1 MNPYRIVTE
10 DLFDGDPDPEYHQ
23 DYREGITS
31 PFTQVSFVLPLCLCL
46 LPLVYQ
52 VLVLFDYDLLP
63 IPELLWNCLVYLTP
77 SRLLDAVEE
86 YQNPLGISDP
96 ALKHIPRT
104 HAAKSQAM
112 RRVLGIDTPGGV
124 MASVAQ
130 ASRRL
135 SILNLSPTGNGRP
148 AGLGNWD
155 NSCYQNSVLQGLA
168 SLDSLTGYLATFS
181 MEKKFMEEA
190 KKPETKMAD
199 ALRELIATLND
210 PENDG
215 KRIWTPSTLK
225 NMSSWQ
231 QQDAQEYFSKVL
243 DEIDKEIGGVAKSGG
258 VVQGLESERCS
269 VDSKDSKFRN
279 PMEGLLAQR
288 VGCLKCGHSE
298 GLSMVPFNC
307 LTVPLG
313 KMWSH
318 DIVQCLDEFTKLE
331 QIEGVECGK
340 CTLLKYQKL
349 LSTLLE
355 RSADSNIQSQSQKR
369 LDAINEALEDDDYEE
384 KTILQKCKI
393 TTKNRVSVTKTRQAV
408 VARPPRSL
416 VVHFNR
422 SVFDEMTGDLRKN
435 HSEVRFPKTLDL
447 GPWCLGSA
455 GTHPTSATEEWHLD
469 PEKPMVASSIRRS
482 RIRGPSYEL
491 RAVITHYGRHENG
504 HYICYKKHAA
514 AVVPDDVDEKVDQE
528 QWWRLSDDDVM
539 KVSEENVLGQ
549 GGVFMLFYDCIEP
562 AAPVSP
568 DEDLT
573 RISELSNE
581 KPTIIRMEEPGNDVS
596 LSPEPARDLVP
607 TSTEEI
613 SLASTIPLPASN
625 EDDFLQSEVASEFDD
640 EEDVT
645 DSSTKGN
652 DDQPYEPVQAI
663 LVRPYVPQTGG
674 NTEGNPLEEATGK
687 PVMV

>member
-1 MNPYRIVTE
+1 MNPYRTVTA
-10 DLFDGDPDPEYHQ
+10 DLFDGDSEYHQ
-23 DYREGITS
+23 DYREGIAS
-31 PFTQVSFVLPLCLCL
+31 SYARVGFVLPLCLCL
-46 LPLVYQ
+46 LPVIYQ
-52 VLVLFDYDLLP
+52 ALVLFDYDLLP
-63 IPELLWNCLVYLTP
+63 LPEFLWNCLVYVTP
-77 SRLLDAVEE
+77 SRLLDAAEE
-86 YQNPLGISDP
+86 YQSPLGISNP

-124 MASVAQ
+124 IASVAQ

-135 SILNLSPTGNGRP
+135 SILNISAAGNGRP

-168 SLDSLTGYLATFS
+168 SLDSLTGYLANSSLENRFI
-181 MEKKFMEEA
+181 EEA

-210 PENDG
+210 PENNG
-215 KRIWTPSTLK
+215 KRIWTPATLK

-243 DEIDKEIGGVAKSGG
+243 DEIDKEMSEVAKTGSKK
-258 VVQGLESERCS
+258 QGLESESSS
-269 VDSKDSKFRN
+269 VDSKDSTFRN

-318 DIVQCLDEFTKLE
+318 DIVQCFDEFTKLE

-340 CTLLKYQKL
+340 CTLLKFQKL

-355 RSADSNIQSQSQKR
+355 RATDSNIQSQSRER

-393 TTKNRVSVTKTRQAV
+393 TTKNRVSVTKSRQAV

-435 HSEVRFPKTLDL
+435 HSEVRFPKCLDL

-455 GTHPTSATEEWHLD
+455 GTQTTSALEEWHLD
-469 PEKPMVASSIRRS
+469 PEKPMVASSHRPS
-482 RIRGPSYEL
+482 RIRGPLYEL
-491 RAVITHYGRHENG
+491 KAVVTHYGRHENG
-504 HYICYKKHAA
+504 HYICYKKHAPA
-514 AVVPDDVDEKVDQE
+514 ANSEEQDGKVEKE

-568 DEDLT
+568 DTDPIVAPEVY
-573 RISELSNE
+573 SEQ
-581 KPTIIRMEEPGNDVS
+581 PTAITTNPEFPETTVP
-596 LSPEPARDLVP
+596 LPPEPAQTTLP
-607 TSTEEI
+607 LPTEEMA
-613 SLASTIPLPASN
+613 LATTIPLPNSGGD
-625 EDDFLQSEVASEFDD
+625 EFGQDEEASELDDDD
-640 EEDVT
+640 ESM
-645 DSSTKGN
+645 DSSRKEN
-652 DDQPYEPVQAI
+652 DDPYKPAQAI

-674 NTEGNPLEEATGK
+674 NTEGNALEEATGR